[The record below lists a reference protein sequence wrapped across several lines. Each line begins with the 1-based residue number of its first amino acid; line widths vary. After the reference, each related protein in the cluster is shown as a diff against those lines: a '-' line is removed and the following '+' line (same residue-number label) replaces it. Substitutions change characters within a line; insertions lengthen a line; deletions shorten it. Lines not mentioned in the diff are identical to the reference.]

1 MLGRVAAEPD
11 VWTDGSL
18 VEDKVSGASSAGAG
32 CFTYRCSRLW
42 ANWRWGHLDED
53 EGEDAVLFPGPLQ
66 SVQRLSS
73 GVLFLLCRLMMVY
86 ILGLTILELFGMLA
100 ASWMTRLLLV
110 LVSWLR
116 MGILFCVLRRC
127 SIFGVLQKGSFS
139 AWSSW
144 YLGWGWV
151 VVAATPITCH
161 DIELWPYSVGMLLK
175 WVAFLYTLHWPQSG
189 ADLGVGG
196 VSYVELLILYELW
209 AGERLDLEK
218 AVPRYRR
225 VGRSISVSAVPFG
238 PGTEIWR
245 SRRYIGALFRALVA
259 VPGGVRRFVSCE
271 VGANHCR
278 LRRFGWERCG
288 HGLTSRPRDP
298 GLAGFVWL
306 SFWFCCCVIGWGVTP
321 SVLFW

>member
-1 MLGRVAAEPD
+1 MILICFVIMEHANFGRRRVPWWGIDARRNYSGF
-11 VWTDGSL
+11 VL
-18 VEDKVSGASSAGAG
+18 VGAQLSSVSIGFLLPS
-32 CFTYRCSRLW
+32 
-42 ANWRWGHLDED
+42 
-53 EGEDAVLFPGPLQ
+53 PG
-66 SVQRLSS
+66 RLSIKME
-73 GVLFLLCRLMMVY
+73 GMVLPWILWFGLL
-86 ILGLTILELFGMLA
+86 
-100 ASWMTRLLLV
+100 
-110 LVSWLR
+110 
-116 MGILFCVLRRC
+116 
-127 SIFGVLQKGSFS
+127 GVLQKGSFS

-278 LRRFGWERCG
+278 LRHIGWERCG

-306 SFWFCCCVIGWGVTP
+306 SFWVCCCVIGWGVTP